1 MRCVIQ
7 RVKNAQ
13 VHTENEELAGIRT
26 GLLVFLGVGAGDT
39 EKDAAYLARKIA
51 NLRVFPDGE
60 GLMNLSVADVDGEV
74 LLVSQF
80 TLLGD
85 CQKGNRPSFTKAAGP
100 EEANA
105 LYETLARMLRDAGLP
120 VQTGR
125 FQADMDVSLVNQGPV
140 TILIDSRK
148 SF

>member
-7 RVKNAQ
+7 RVKSAK
-13 VHTENEELAGIRT
+13 VHTGDEELASICT
-26 GLLVFLGVGAGDT
+26 GLLVFVGVGEGDT
-39 EKDAAYLARKIA
+39 EKDAAYLAKKIA
-51 NLRVFPDGE
+51 NLRVFPDEE
-60 GLMNLSVADVDGEV
+60 GLMNLSVSDVKGEV

-100 EEANA
+100 QEANA
-105 LYETLARMLRDAGLP
+105 LYERLAGMIRDAGLR

-125 FQADMDVSLVNQGPV
+125 FRADMDVSLVNQGPV
-140 TILIDSRK
+140 TILMDSK
-148 SF
+148 KGF